1 MASLADSSW
10 KFQQSG
16 REQYSL
22 RLELL
27 DMFEKSK
34 NCVTEK
40 SELGKAAKCSEKAK
54 LLCSD
59 LLCSARGAKD
69 ESSRVYMHANASMY
83 LPIPYNAPRT

>member
-40 SELGKAAKCSEKAK
+40 SELGKAAKCSE
-54 LLCSD
+54 
-59 LLCSARGAKD
+59 
-69 ESSRVYMHANASMY
+69 
-83 LPIPYNAPRT
+83 

>member
-40 SELGKAAKCSEKAK
+40 SELEKAAKCSE
-54 LLCSD
+54 
-59 LLCSARGAKD
+59 
-69 ESSRVYMHANASMY
+69 
-83 LPIPYNAPRT
+83 